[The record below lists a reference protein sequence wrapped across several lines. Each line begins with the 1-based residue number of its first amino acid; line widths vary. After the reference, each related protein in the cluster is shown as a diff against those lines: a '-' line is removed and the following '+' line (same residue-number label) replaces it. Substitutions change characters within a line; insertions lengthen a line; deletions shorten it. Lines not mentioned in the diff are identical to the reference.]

1 MANKFWADS
10 RLEPKRQHRWLLFIG
25 AGTKKDDN
33 LPAYVIKKVDKP
45 KITVNP
51 TEHKFFG
58 HSFFYPGHVTWD
70 STSVTLVDPIE
81 PDASSILWKAIRAA
95 GYDPPT
101 DRTGDA
107 PHTMSKAKA
116 TNHLGLIKI
125 QQMGPDN
132 KPLETW
138 KLFNPWIL
146 DVSWGTLDYSSDDMV
161 ELTITFRY
169 DYATYKQ
176 GG

>member
-1 MANKFWADS
+1 MANNRFWADS

-25 AGTKKDDN
+25 GRAKI
-33 LPAYVIKKVDKP
+33 PAYIIKKVDKP
-45 KITVNP
+45 KITVNS

-70 STSVTLVDPIE
+70 QTAVTLVDPID
-81 PDASSILWKAIRAA
+81 PDTSNILYGAIRAA

-101 DRTGDA
+101 DRDGDA
-107 PHTMSKAKA
+107 PHTVSKAKA
-116 TNHLGLIKI
+116 TNHLGQIRL
-125 QQMGPDN
+125 QQMDPDN
-132 KPLETW
+132 KPVETW

-146 DVSWGTLDYSSDDMV
+146 DVAGGSRDYSSDDMV
-161 ELTITFRY
+161 ELQVTFRY
-169 DYATYKQ
+169 DYATYKR